1 MLSEKMLQE
10 KDLDD
15 LMQEAIMQIPMY
27 SKEWTNFNPSDP
39 AITTLE
45 NLSVYT
51 ILQQSYTGQISDS
64 AREKIFALLG
74 YERKAAKNAR
84 VMLQPLNVGKAV
96 IIPAGQKFIV
106 GDLCFETNR
115 EFTVYGNKI
124 IGIYGKHN
132 EQVKDYSVL
141 LDRDIPLEIPVFSN
155 KPEKGMELYM
165 VIGSDNELPED
176 VNLFIELSEF
186 GHRNLINK
194 VNLFADIK
202 WQCYTQKGFVDIKCR
217 DNTGNLLTSGEIR
230 LKLPKKEME
239 VYDELPQKGYVI
251 RAVLNKADYDIPP
264 RIKGIYGFL
273 FEVWQKETQSICYT
287 FSSKQKIDVYC
298 DILEQDYIQIFC
310 KEDDGYYYKYELAT
324 KNDSKGRFYNKKK
337 YDFGRYGFSFNKD
350 EHGFGPGN
358 FINAVKLVAYN
369 DTIMRQFDLGQIY
382 GYDNQ
387 QIDLPVKNIV
397 KESFSLIICKK
408 LPNKETVYDF
418 VKPDSTGDNDFKY
431 KLLENEGKI
440 IITDAAGYING
451 RIFMCGCATDKGEDG
466 NVRAG
471 TVFTPYGYD
480 SEITFINP
488 AQGFGGRKKE
498 TPEDMRKRFVT
509 EMNEHYTAVTTE
521 DYEKIVK
528 NTPGLCIHKVKAIAD
543 SKNNRIKI
551 AVKPYGNSEHPVL
564 SSVYLEEI
572 KKSLEERRLISTAVE
587 VLQPVYAG
595 VNVQGTVYVK
605 PHFENCIE
613 QIKAVINKELD
624 YVNSDKNFG
633 DRLNFDRLFQKI
645 EALEC
650 VDFIYNLSTM
660 VRNRRYAEQRGMD
673 IIPADNCLLYPGD
686 ISIEL
691 STME

>member
-1 MLSEKMLQE
+1 MLSEKISEE
-10 KDLDD
+10 KTFED
-15 LMQEAIMQIPMY
+15 LMQEAMMQIPMY

-45 NLSVYT
+45 NLSIYS
-51 ILQQSYTGQISDS
+51 ILQQSYTGQITDI
-64 AREKIFALLG
+64 AKEKIFRMLG
-74 YERKAAKNAR
+74 YEQKGAKNAR
-84 VMLQPLNVGKAV
+84 VLLQPLNVEEPV
-96 IIPAGQKFIV
+96 IIPAGQKFVV

-115 EFTVYGNKI
+115 EFKIYGNKF

-132 EQVKDYSVL
+132 ENLKDYSVL
-141 LDRDIPLEIPVFSN
+141 LDRDIPLEIPVFSSN
-155 KPEKGMELYM
+155 PEKGMELYM
-165 VIGSDNELPED
+165 VIGSDRALPD
-176 VNLFIELSEF
+176 DMNLYVELSEF
-186 GHRNLINK
+186 GHRNHIDK

-202 WQCYTQKGFVDIKCR
+202 WQCYTDKGFVDVKYR
-217 DNTGNLLTSGEIR
+217 DNTGNLMTSGEIR
-230 LKLPKKEME
+230 LKLPKENME
-239 VYDELPQKGYVI
+239 IYNELPQSGYVI

-264 RIKGIYGFL
+264 RVKGIYGFL

-287 FSSKQKIDVYC
+287 FSQKDKIDVYC
-298 DILEQDYIQIFC
+298 DILEQDYIQVFC
-310 KEDDGYYYKYELAT
+310 KEDDGHYYKYELAANS
-324 KNDSKGRFYNKKK
+324 KSKGRFYNKKR
-337 YDFGRYGFSFNKD
+337 YGFGRYGISFNK
-350 EHGFGPGN
+350 ELYGFGPGN

-369 DTIMRQFDLGQIY
+369 DIVMRQFDLGQIY

-387 QIDLPVKNIV
+387 EIELPIKHIV
-397 KESFSLIICKK
+397 KDSFSVIIGKCLK
-408 LPNKETVYDF
+408 NKEFVYDF
-418 VKPDSTGDNDFKY
+418 VKPDCKGENDFKY

-440 IITDAAGYING
+440 IIEDAAGYING
-451 RIFMCGCATDKGEDG
+451 RLFMCGCSTNKGDDG
-466 NVRAG
+466 NIRAG

-480 SEITFINP
+480 SEIIFINP

-498 TPEDMRKRFVT
+498 TLEDMRKRFVAD
-509 EMNEHYTAVTTE
+509 MNDHYTAVTTA

-528 NTPGLCIHKVKAIAD
+528 NTKGLCIHKVKAIAD

-572 KKSLEERRLISTAVE
+572 KKNLEERRLLATAVE
-587 VLQPVYAG
+587 ILQPVYAA
-595 VNVQGTVYVK
+595 VNVQGTLYVK
-605 PHFENCIE
+605 PHFENCME
-613 QIKAVINKELD
+613 QIKAVIRRELD

-650 VDFIYNLSTM
+650 VDYIYNLSTT
-660 VRNRRYAEQRGMD
+660 VQNRRYAEQQGMD
-673 IIPADNCLLYPGD
+673 VIPADNCLLYPGE